1 MAHALRPIYAGE
13 EIFISYIDEEKDYCI
28 AIFED
33 ENLDSAIG
41 RNGMNINLAS
51 RVTGYRIDAYGVNQ
65 YKRLLNDQNTELIE
79 IDGITDNIA
88 KSLQDSD
95 IITVSD
101 LMEADEESLL
111 EIKGIASSTI
121 EKVYSSVQQF
131 IEREEPSI
139 ADEDSEIDSITEL
152 DEEE

>member
-1 MAHALRPIYAGE
+1 
-13 EIFISYIDEEKDYCI
+13 
-28 AIFED
+28 
-33 ENLDSAIG
+33 
-41 RNGMNINLAS
+41 MNINLAS

-65 YKRLLNDQNTELIE
+65 YKRLQNDQNTELIE
-79 IDGITDNIA
+79 IDGISDNIA
-88 KSLQDSD
+88 SSLQDSG
-95 IITVSD
+95 IRTVSD

>member
-1 MAHALRPIYAGE
+1 MI
-13 EIFISYIDEEKDYCI
+13 K
-28 AIFED
+28 
-33 ENLDSAIG
+33 
-41 RNGMNINLAS
+41 
-51 RVTGYRIDAYGVNQ
+51 
-65 YKRLLNDQNTELIE
+65 
-79 IDGITDNIA
+79 IDGITDSIA
-88 KSLQDSD
+88 NSLNDTG

-101 LMEADEESLL
+101 LMDADEESLL

>member
-1 MAHALRPIYAGE
+1 
-13 EIFISYIDEEKDYCI
+13 
-28 AIFED
+28 
-33 ENLDSAIG
+33 
-41 RNGMNINLAS
+41 MNINLAS

-65 YKRLLNDQNTELIE
+65 YKRLQDDQNTELIE

-88 KSLQDSD
+88 KSLQDSG
-95 IITVSD
+95 IRTVSD

-131 IEREEPSI
+131 IEREEPST
-139 ADEDSEIDSITEL
+139 D
-152 DEEE
+152 